1 MKKIGLTKELV
12 LYVVFGALTTAVSF
26 ISYYVCNTMLGIHYL
41 TSNIISWVLAVLF
54 AYVTNKLFVFESK
67 GIRGRELLRE
77 FSSFI
82 VARLVSL
89 CIEELGLWL
98 MVGQM
103 HVDENISKLVMQVI
117 VVIANYVFS
126 KMFIFKKP
134 TVEQ

>member
-1 MKKIGLTKELV
+1 M
-12 LYVVFGALTTAVSF
+12 
-26 ISYYVCNTMLGIHYL
+26 
-41 TSNIISWVLAVLF
+41 
-54 AYVTNKLFVFESK
+54 
-67 GIRGRELLRE
+67 
-77 FSSFI
+77 
-82 VARLVSL
+82 SL

>member
-67 GIRGRELLRE
+67 GIRGKELLRG
-77 FSSFI
+77 FPLLSWH
-82 VARLVSL
+82 
-89 CIEELGLWL
+89 G
-98 MVGQM
+98 
-103 HVDENISKLVMQVI
+103 
-117 VVIANYVFS
+117 
-126 KMFIFKKP
+126 
-134 TVEQ
+134 